1 MKWNRTTG
9 SWVISLTWETF
20 PSYKQ
25 MNKALNIMQVGWKRL
40 LPPPLGKG
48 CASSFKQTDIT
59 MFCAKFGWSLPS
71 GSVGKDFM
79 NIGNLFLPICY
90 YFTLGEGRGFSF
102 RQTWITSHKGASF
115 NCAKFGW
122 IWPSGSEKEDF

>member
-25 MNKALNIMQVGWKRL
+25 MNKALNIMQVGWKYL
-40 LPPPLGKG
+40 LSPHLGKG
-48 CASSFKQTDIT
+48 VGSSFKQTGIS
-59 MFCAKFGWSLPS
+59 MFCAKFGWSWPI

-79 NIGNLFLPICY
+79 NIGNLFLPFCY
-90 YFTLGEGRGFSF
+90 YLTLG
-102 RQTWITSHKGASF
+102 
-115 NCAKFGW
+115 
-122 IWPSGSEKEDF
+122 